1 MGNWG
6 GFLKKK
12 NAVLVLEDGTVI
24 YGTGFGAEK
33 EASGEVVFN
42 TSMSGYVESL
52 TDPSYNSQILMLT
65 YPLIGNYK
73 VHPDW
78 FESDRI
84 WAEGLIVKEVCE
96 NPSHWKG
103 AQTLDEFLKEFNIPG
118 IMGVDTRV
126 LTIKIRER
134 GVMKGII
141 VTYTGENPSAAK
153 LLKKVRKQLSISELD
168 LVSET
173 TCKQVGEFDGGG
185 KLKVVLIDCGVKR
198 SIIRSLLKRG
208 VSVMCVP
215 ASTTSKEI
223 ESFEPNGIVISNGP
237 GDPAIVSHVRE
248 TVRKLLPQY
257 PMMGISLGHQI
268 LALASGAKTLKLK
281 FGHRGSNHPVKDLET
296 GKVRITS
303 QNHGFAVDADS
314 LEGTGFQITKVNCN
328 DNTVEGMSHVELPI
342 ISVQYYPEWDNQY
355 LFDKFVEMLNEYR

>member
-1 MGNWG
+1 
-6 GFLKKK
+6 LKKK
-12 NAVLVLEDGTVI
+12 KAMLVLEDGTVI

-33 EASGEVVFN
+33 EALGEVVFN
-42 TSMSGYVESL
+42 TSMCGYVESL
-52 TDPSYNSQILMLT
+52 TDPSYNGQILMLT

-84 WAEGLIVKEVCE
+84 WAEGLIVREVCE

-103 AQTLDEFLKEFNIPG
+103 TQTLDDFLKEFNIPG
-118 IMGVDTRV
+118 IMGLDTRA
-126 LTIKIRER
+126 LTIKIREC

-141 VTYTGENPSAAK
+141 VTYTGENPSATE
-153 LLKKVRKQLSISELD
+153 LLKKIRKQLSISELD

-173 TCKQVGEFDGGG
+173 TCKQVGEFDGAG

-208 VSVMCVP
+208 VSVACVP

-223 ESFEPNGIVISNGP
+223 KSLDSNGIVISNGP
-237 GDPAIVSHVRE
+237 GDPAIVSHVRT
-248 TVRKLLPQY
+248 TVRELSSHY
-257 PMMGISLGHQI
+257 PMMGIGLGHQI
-268 LALASGAKTLKLK
+268 LALASGAKTFKLK
-281 FGHRGSNHPVKDLET
+281 FGHRGSNQPVKDLET
-296 GKVRITS
+296 SKVRITS

-328 DNTVEGMSHVELPI
+328 DFTVEGMKHVELPI

-355 LFDKFVEMLNEYR
+355 LFDKFVEMLKEHR

>member
-1 MGNWG
+1 
-6 GFLKKK
+6 LKKK
-12 NAVLVLEDGTVI
+12 KAVLVLEDGTVI

-42 TSMSGYVESL
+42 TSMGGYVESL
-52 TDPSYNSQILMLT
+52 TDPSYNGQILMLT

-96 NPSHWKG
+96 KPSHWKG
-103 AQTLDEFLKEFNIPG
+103 IQILDEFLKEFNIPG
-118 IMGVDTRV
+118 MMDVDTRS
-126 LTIKIRER
+126 LTIKIREH
-134 GVMKGII
+134 GVMRGII
-141 VTYTGENPSAAK
+141 VTYTGADPPAAK
-153 LLKKVRKQLSISELD
+153 LLKKAKKQLSISELD

-173 TCKQVGEFDGGG
+173 TCKKVEEFDGGG

-208 VSVMCVP
+208 VSVTCVP
-215 ASTTSKEI
+215 AGTTSKEI
-223 ESFEPNGIVISNGP
+223 KSLEPNGIVISNGP
-237 GDPAIVSHVRE
+237 GDPAILSHVRK
-248 TVRKLLPQY
+248 TVRELLPHS

-268 LALASGAKTLKLK
+268 LALTSGAKTFKLK
-281 FGHRGSNHPVKDLET
+281 FGHRGSNQPVKDLET
-296 GKVRITS
+296 GKVSITS
-303 QNHGFAVDADS
+303 QNHGFAVDAES
-314 LEGTGFQITKVNCN
+314 LEGTGFQINKVNCN
-328 DNTVEGMSHVELPI
+328 DQTVEGMRHVELPI

-355 LFDKFVEMLNEYR
+355 LFDKFVEMLKKCR

>member
-1 MGNWG
+1 
-6 GFLKKK
+6 LKKK
-12 NAVLVLEDGTVI
+12 KAVLVLEDGTVI

-42 TSMSGYVESL
+42 TSMGGYVESL
-52 TDPSYNSQILMLT
+52 TDPSYNGQILMLT

-84 WAEGLIVKEVCE
+84 WAEGLIVREVCE
-96 NPSHWKG
+96 KPSHWKG
-103 AQTLDEFLKEFNIPG
+103 IQTLDEFLKEFNIPG
-118 IMGVDTRV
+118 MMDVDTRS
-126 LTIKIRER
+126 LTIKIREH
-134 GVMKGII
+134 GVMKGTI

-153 LLKKVRKQLSISELD
+153 LLKKVKKQLSVSELD
-168 LVSET
+168 IVGET
-173 TCKQVGEFDGGG
+173 TCEQVGEFEGDG

-208 VSVMCVP
+208 VSVTCVP
-215 ASTTSKEI
+215 AGTTSKEI
-223 ESFEPNGIVISNGP
+223 KSLEPNGIVISNGP
-237 GDPAIVSHVRE
+237 GDPAILSHVRE
-248 TVRKLLPQY
+248 TVRNLLPQY

-268 LALASGAKTLKLK
+268 LALASGAKTFKLK
-281 FGHRGSNHPVKDLET
+281 FGHRGSNQPVKDLGT
-296 GKVRITS
+296 GKVYITS
-303 QNHGFAVDADS
+303 QNHGFAVVAES

-328 DNTVEGMSHVELPI
+328 DQTVEGMNHVELPI

-355 LFDKFVEMLNEYR
+355 LFDKFVEMLECR

>member
-1 MGNWG
+1 
-6 GFLKKK
+6 LEKRK
-12 NAVLVLEDGTVI
+12 AVLALEDGTVI

-33 EASGEVVFN
+33 EALGEVVFN

-52 TDPSYNSQILMLT
+52 TNPSYNGQILMLT
-65 YPLIGNYK
+65 YPLVGNYK

-84 WAEGLIVKEVCE
+84 WAEGLIVREVCD

-103 AQTLDEFLKEFNIPG
+103 IQTLDEFLKEFNIPG
-118 IMGVDTRV
+118 IMGVDTRA
-126 LTIKIRER
+126 LTIKIREG
-134 GVMKGII
+134 GVMNGAI
-141 VTYTGENPSAAK
+141 VTYTGENPPAAK
-153 LLKKVRKQLSISELD
+153 LLKKVKKQPDVSELD
-168 LVSET
+168 LVGET
-173 TCKQVGEFDGGG
+173 TCKQVVEFDGGG

-198 SIIRSLLKRG
+198 SIIQSLLKRG
-208 VSVMCVP
+208 VSVTCVP

-223 ESFEPNGIVISNGP
+223 KSLEPNGILISNGP
-237 GDPAIVSHVRE
+237 GDPAILSG
-248 TVRKLLPQY
+248 VRKTVQELLPRY

-268 LALASGAKTLKLK
+268 LALASGAKTFKLK
-281 FGHRGSNHPVKDLET
+281 FGHRGSNQPVKNLET

-328 DNTVEGMSHVELPI
+328 DLTVEGMKHVELPI

-355 LFDKFVEMLNEYR
+355 LFDKFVEMLKEHR